1 LCSGLPENYINYAE
15 IWTLMYSR
23 WFQFFSPS
31 YPPTIPILTGRGFIR
46 SSPKMGLEPD
56 TPRAILLA
64 VLLAATQRQ
73 VAGNEQARTDRRRKS
88 DLIQTTLVGGSTS
101 QRHGAFVCILY
112 YVRQCFG
119 WGGVGLITFLGVC
132 TPA

>member
-1 LCSGLPENYINYAE
+1 MCSGLPENYINYAE
-15 IWTLMYSR
+15 IWTLMYSS

-88 DLIQTTLVGGSTS
+88 DLIQTTLVGGSVVLNTCTFLN
-101 QRHGAFVCILY
+101 RPPRGTA
-112 YVRQCFG
+112 RQCFG
-119 WGGVGLITFLGVC
+119 WGGVGWG
-132 TPA
+132 